1 MGTRVE
7 VKGWNRGLEPGIGAL
22 EPRDGARGWNQGLE
36 PGVEPGVG
44 TRLDTRGWSPGFEPG
59 VAARDWRHGLVL
71 GLEAAISPSTNT
83 LVTTHTN
90 PRSHASDK
98 AGPTPGLRSRQPPKS
113 PTPGQAPPTGCLQ
126 PPVRSDPRV
135 IIMECRVIYGQGVV
149 TRATRQRMTSGVQ
162 ARSPVASSAVHLFSA
177 APSSMRTQVLETK

>member
-83 LVTTHTN
+83 LVTTQPSVPRLRQGWSN
-90 PRSHASDK
+90 PWFAESPTTKIANPWSGPSDR
-98 AGPTPGLRSRQPPKS
+98 LS
-113 PTPGQAPPTGCLQ
+113 PTPGQIRPL
-126 PPVRSDPRV
+126 V
-135 IIMECRVIYGQGVV
+135 IIMECRVIVSV
-149 TRATRQRMTSGVQ
+149 LVF
-162 ARSPVASSAVHLFSA
+162 V
-177 APSSMRTQVLETK
+177 PSIELNDECKEIIMHC